1 MTTYTLN
8 TTVNMPYDAT
18 VAATR
23 DALSDQGFGIL
34 TEIDVAATL
43 KDKLDVDVEPR
54 IILGACRP
62 SLAHEAMQVEPSIG
76 AVLPCNIVVRS
87 LSDSSTLVE
96 AFDPDAMLGLA
107 GNQELDS
114 VAVEAKKRISA
125 ALAAVSKEG

>member
-1 MTTYTLN
+1 MTTYTLS
-8 TTVNMPYDAT
+8 TTVDLPYADT
-18 VAATR
+18 VTATR
-23 DALSDQGFGIL
+23 AALSEQGFGIL

-62 SLAHEAMQVEPSIG
+62 SLAHEAMQIEPSIG
-76 AVLPCNIVVRS
+76 AVLPCNVVVRA
-87 LSDSSTLVE
+87 LTGSSTLIE

-114 VAVEAKKRISA
+114 VAAEAKKRISA
-125 ALAAVSKEG
+125 ALAAVSKEA